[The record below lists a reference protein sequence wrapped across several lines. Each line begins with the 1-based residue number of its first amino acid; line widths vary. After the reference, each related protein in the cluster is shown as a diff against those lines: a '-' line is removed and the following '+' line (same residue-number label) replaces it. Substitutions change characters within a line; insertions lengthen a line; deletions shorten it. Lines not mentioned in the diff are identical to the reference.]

1 MLWAALLLPPGP
13 DGAPPSDEALRGVAT
28 WALQFTPRVATSEE
42 AVLLELEAS
51 ARLFGGKRALRDR
64 IVAGGGRPGRAVQ
77 LAWATNSLAA
87 HAGARRH
94 RERLQAHR

>member
-64 IVAGGGRPGRAVQ
+64 I
-77 LAWATNSLAA
+77 
-87 HAGARRH
+87 
-94 RERLQAHR
+94 LQEGPTKG